1 MAMSREGAQTRLR
14 TLNEISGYLGQA
26 SKALSIYEA
35 DWGSEGFV
43 HSILELTTAAYYS
56 LETSKAILQEFVK
69 DPLYSK
75 KSAQEEEA
83 DDDFENVLPEGLLE
97 PAFHAEAL
105 RELRAIVGQ
114 EVPRQRR

>member
-26 SKALSIYEA
+26 SKALSIYES
-35 DWGSEGFV
+35 DWGQEGFV

-83 DDDFENVLPEGLLE
+83 DDDFGNVEV
-97 PAFHAEAL
+97 AEAAPARDVDPMLNDFREVL
-105 RELRAIVGQ
+105 RQAVQ
-114 EVPRQRR
+114 PRR